1 MQNLREKRLIAACR
15 RGVRGAFSELYETY
29 VDELLTVAVHLVRDV
44 PLAEDVVQDVFVSF
58 ARVAPTFRLTGSL
71 RAYLAKCTANQARDA
86 IRRVKR
92 RAESDLTECDA
103 IYSPGE
109 GPLDRAIQT
118 EQLRQAQLALAELPY
133 EQREAIVLRLH
144 GQMKFREI
152 AAVQEV
158 SPKTAESRYRYG
170 LEKLR
175 RVLSSEMSHE
185 TQ

>member
-1 MQNLREKRLIAACR
+1 MQMLRDRRLIAACR
-15 RGVRGAFSELYETY
+15 RGDRSAFCELYETY

-71 RAYLAKCTANQARDA
+71 RAYLAKCTANRARDA

-92 RAESDLTECDA
+92 RNESDLTECDA
-103 IYSPGE
+103 IGSPDE
-109 GPLDRAIQT
+109 GPLDSAVQT
-118 EQLRQAQLALAELPY
+118 EQLEQARLALAELPY

-152 AAVQEV
+152 AVVQNV
-158 SPKTAESRYRYG
+158 SIKTAQSRYRYG

-175 RVLSSEMSHE
+175 RLLRSEVSHE
-185 TQ
+185 TR